1 MSINTQPI
9 GNLLSRRP
17 QQIRNRQAWSTFVL
31 EMTVVSTMIVV
42 GTLLFILGYLLF
54 KGLGSLSLDV
64 ITHGPVPEGST
75 GGGLR
80 NGIIGTLIMMGLA
93 SLIGIPI
100 GILGGIYQIE
110 TRGKFAWIVRFF
122 TDVLNGIPSVVIG
135 VFIFVVVVSSE
146 HHFSAFAGGLALGI
160 LMIPTVMRTTE
171 EILRLVPNTLR
182 EASLGLG
189 ASRWRT
195 MFSVI
200 LPAAKNGIIT
210 GVMLAI
216 ARIAGE
222 TAPLLYTAF
231 GNNQFST
238 NLDKPVDAL
247 PINIFN
253 YAMSPYDS
261 DNRLALAGAI
271 ILISLIFFLSLLT
284 RITTGKQ
291 FVEEK

>member
-1 MSINTQPI
+1 MTSPAKNS
-9 GNLLSRRP
+9 LSRRP
-17 QQIRNRQAWSTFVL
+17 PQILGRQIYSTFVL
-31 EMTVVSTMIVV
+31 GLTAISTFIVV
-42 GTLLFILGYLLF
+42 GTLLFVLGYLLL
-54 KGLGSLSLDV
+54 KGFSSLNLNV
-64 ITHGPVPEGST
+64 LTKGPAPEGMS

-80 NGIIGTLIMMGLA
+80 NGLIGTLVMIGIA
-93 SLIGIPI
+93 SCIGIPI

-110 TRGKFAWIVRFF
+110 ARGKFAWTVRFF

-135 VFIFVVVVSSE
+135 VFIFIIIVGPT
-146 HHFSAFAGGLALGI
+146 HRFSAFAGGIALGI
-160 LMIPTVMRTTE
+160 LMIPTVMRTAE
-171 EILRLVPNTLR
+171 EILRLVPNALR

-195 MFSVI
+195 MVYVI

-231 GNNQFST
+231 GNNTFSV
-238 NLDKPVDAL
+238 NLNKPIDAL

-253 YAMSPYDS
+253 YATSPYPS
-261 DNRLALAGAI
+261 DNRLAMAGAI
-271 ILISLIFFLSLLT
+271 MLISLIFLLSLLT
-284 RITTGKQ
+284 RLTTGKQ

>member
-1 MSINTQPI
+1 LSIDVKAN
-9 GNLLSRRP
+9 GNSLSRRP
-17 QQIRNRQAWSTFVL
+17 AQIRNRQRWSTFVL
-31 EMTVVSTMIVV
+31 ELTVVATMIVV

-54 KGLGSLSLDV
+54 KGLGSLSIGV
-64 ITHGPVPEGST
+64 FTHGPAPEGSP

-80 NGIIGTLIMMGLA
+80 NGIIGTLIMIGLA
-93 SLIGIPI
+93 SAIGIPI

-110 TRGKFAWIVRFF
+110 AHGKFAWTVRFF

-135 VFIFVVVVSSE
+135 VFIFIVVVGPT
-146 HHFSAFAGGLALGI
+146 HRFSALAGGLALGI
-160 LMIPTVMRTTE
+160 LMVPTIMRTTE
-171 EILRLVPNTLR
+171 EILRLVPNPLR

-200 LPAAKNGIIT
+200 LPAAKGGIIT

-231 GNNQFST
+231 GNTHFST
-238 NLDKPVDAL
+238 KLSKSIDAL
-247 PINIFN
+247 PLNIYN
-253 YAMSPYDS
+253 YATSPYPS

-271 ILISLIFFLSLLT
+271 ILISLIFILSLLT
-284 RITTGKQ
+284 RFTTGKQ
-291 FVEEK
+291 FVDEK